1 LTQVKHTAPTKP
13 EANRQERPFAAMRS
27 PIQLKHAIAHAIAL
41 IKRALVTVHEKY
53 ANDMEYVAS
62 ILVRL
67 LTRVGRG
74 RGIRGVLQDAQLMTH
89 ESSRRAEPR
98 FLYV

>member
-1 LTQVKHTAPTKP
+1 M
-13 EANRQERPFAAMRS
+13 N
-27 PIQLKHAIAHAIAL
+27 
-41 IKRALVTVHEKY
+41 EKY
-53 ANDMEYVAS
+53 ANDMEHALLGLTAHPLRHVWVKQAEPP
-62 ILVRL
+62 IHMWLVYSVYL
-67 LTRVGRG
+67 LTADRVGRG